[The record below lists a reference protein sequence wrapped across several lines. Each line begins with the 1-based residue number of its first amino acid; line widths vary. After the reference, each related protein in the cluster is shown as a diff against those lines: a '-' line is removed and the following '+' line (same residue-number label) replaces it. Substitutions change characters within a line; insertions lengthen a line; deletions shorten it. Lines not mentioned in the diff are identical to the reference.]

1 MSQKHH
7 HLLCI
12 KVNFNCSQD
21 KLKILLCSEE
31 SNFDSLDLLPKKTGI
46 RAKMAPAVAVLP
58 SNLER
63 RP

>member
-12 KVNFNCSQD
+12 KVNFNCSQA

-31 SNFDSLDLLPKKTGI
+31 SNFDSLDLLHKAGI

-63 RP
+63 RH